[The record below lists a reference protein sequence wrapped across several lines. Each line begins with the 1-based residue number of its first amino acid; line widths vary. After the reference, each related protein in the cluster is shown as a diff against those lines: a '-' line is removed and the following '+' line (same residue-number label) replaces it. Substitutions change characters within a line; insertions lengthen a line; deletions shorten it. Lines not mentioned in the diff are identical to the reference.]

1 MTATASMTK
10 TIPAVGTKATSRFR
24 GYASFGSGDSSVL
37 LEIADSPSAKRKGLM
52 GRKSMPECCGML
64 FTGLTGGSFWM
75 KGCLID
81 LDIVFLDNDSVSRLY
96 TMKAD
101 GGDRMYRYGSETA
114 AIELPA
120 GFCSRHGISRG
131 TEVEVRT
138 WR

>member
-1 MTATASMTK
+1 MVATSELIK
-10 TIPAVGTKATSRFR
+10 QIPAAGVNVSSRFK
-24 GYASFGSGDSSVL
+24 GYASFGSGDASVL
-37 LEIADSPSAKRKGLM
+37 LELADSSAARQRGLM

-81 LDIVFLDNDSVSRLY
+81 LDIVFLDDGKVSRIY

-101 GGDRMYRYGSETA
+101 GGERMYRYGSETA

-120 GFCSRHGISRG
+120 GFCRRHGISKG
-131 TEVEVRT
+131 TKVEVRT

>member
-10 TIPAVGTKATSRFR
+10 TIPATGTKTTSRFR
-24 GYASFGSGDSSVL
+24 GYASFGNGESSVL
-37 LEIADSPSAKRKGLM
+37 LELADSFTARQRGLM

-81 LDIVFLDNDSVSRLY
+81 LDIVFLDDGKVSLAY

-101 GGDRMYRYGSETA
+101 GGTKMYRYGGENA

-120 GFCSRHGISRG
+120 GFCHRHGISKG
-131 TEVEVRT
+131 TKVEVRT

>member
-10 TIPAVGTKATSRFR
+10 TIPATGTKTTSRFR
-24 GYASFGSGDSSVL
+24 GYVSFGNGDSSAL
-37 LEIADSPSAKRKGLM
+37 LELADSFIAKQRGLM

-64 FTGLTGGSFWM
+64 FTGLTGGAFWM

-81 LDIVFLDNDSVSRLY
+81 LDIVFLDEGKVSLTY

-101 GGDRMYRYGSETA
+101 GGEKMYRYGSEKT

-120 GFCSRHGISRG
+120 GFCKRHGISKG

>member
-1 MTATASMTK
+1 MVTTADLIKRTPSTGVK
-10 TIPAVGTKATSRFR
+10 TTSRFR
-24 GYASFGSGDSSVL
+24 GYASFGNGESSVL
-37 LEIADSPSAKRKGLM
+37 LELADSFTARQRGLM
-52 GRKSMPECCGML
+52 GRKSLPECCGML

-81 LDIVFLDNDSVSRLY
+81 LDVVFLDDGKVSLVY

-101 GGDRMYRYGSETA
+101 GGEKMYRYGSETA

-120 GFCSRHGISRG
+120 GFCRRHGISKG
-131 TEVEVRT
+131 TKVEVRT